1 MYDDL
6 AAAITALAHRRD
18 KESSG
23 CVKISHIN
31 NT

>member
-1 MYDDL
+1 MHDDL
-6 AAAITALAHRRD
+6 ANAIAALAHMRD